1 MSEHIILSLDFGT
14 SFCKCYANDGI
25 KALAEARQ
33 PIRVSHPNP
42 EVSEF
47 DPEDPDHY
55 PNYQALFRDADQRMY
70 QKKKAMNGLRSN

>member
-1 MSEHIILSLDFGT
+1 MERAQEHAKSPE
-14 SFCKCYANDGI
+14 
-25 KALAEARQ
+25 EA
-33 PIRVSHPNP
+33 ISIAYGMA
-42 EVSEF
+42 EF